1 MNYTKKDLGSYNLHL
16 IQTDKFKTIT
26 IRVVFHTPI
35 KKEDITKRNILS
47 DILLQSTKNYKTR
60 RKLNIKSEELYAA
73 DIMTNNYRVGNYLF
87 TSFSL
92 RTLNDKYT
100 EENNLEKSIEF
111 FSDII
116 FNPDIKNNA
125 FNEEKLDIVKSNTAL
140 QIASLKED
148 PNSYSYIRLCE
159 AYDNNSPISYR
170 MIGYIEDIEKINTTN
185 LYETYQEMIDK
196 DYVDIFVVGN
206 FENKEMIELI
216 KKYIH
221 FKKIKK
227 RKTGYIIEPK
237 KIRRRIL
244 IGKEKSENTQSKLL
258 LACPISN
265 LTDYEKYYALT
276 LGNIILGGCS
286 DSKLFKEVREK
297 NSLCY
302 TISSRTNKLDNLL
315 IISAGID
322 KKNFK
327 KTLELVKKNLSDM
340 KKGKFTQEE
349 INQAKEIYNTSK
361 DETYESESR
370 IINEYFLR
378 DILSLPSLEERATI
392 INNITKQEIVKAM
405 KKIKIDTV
413 FLLEGVKNE

>member
-35 KKEDITKRNILS
+35 KKEEITKRNILS

-73 DIMTNNYRVGNYLF
+73 DIMTNNYRVGNYIF

-100 EENNLEKSIEF
+100 EENNLDRSVEF
-111 FSDII
+111 FSDI
-116 FNPDIKNNA
+116 
-125 FNEEKLDIVKSNTAL
+125 
-140 QIASLKED
+140 ASIKED

-159 AYDNNSPISYR
+159 AYDSNSPISYR
-170 MIGYIEDIEKINTTN
+170 MVGYIEDIEKIDTKN

-206 FENKEMIELI
+206 FENKEMLELI

-227 RKTGYIIEPK
+227 RKTGYILEPK
-237 KIRRRIL
+237 KTRKKIL

-258 LACPISN
+258 IACPISN
-265 LTDYEKYYALT
+265 LTDHEKYYALT

-322 KKNFK
+322 KKNYK
-327 KTLELVKKNLSDM
+327 KTLDLIKKNLSDM
-340 KKGKFTQEE
+340 KKGRFTQDD

-378 DILSLPSLEERATI
+378 DILSLPTLEERGNI
-392 INNITKQEIVKAM
+392 INNVTKQEIVKVM
-405 KKIKIDTV
+405 KKINIDTV
-413 FLLEGVKNE
+413 FLLEGVKNG

>member
-73 DIMTNNYRVGNYLF
+73 DIMTNNYRVGNYIF

-159 AYDNNSPISYR
+159 AYDNTSPVSYR

-206 FENKEMIELI
+206 FENKEMLELI

-244 IGKEKSENTQSKLL
+244 IGKEKSDNTQSKLL

-276 LGNIILGGCS
+276 LGNIIL
-286 DSKLFKEVREK
+286 
-297 NSLCY
+297 
-302 TISSRTNKLDNLL
+302 
-315 IISAGID
+315 
-322 KKNFK
+322 
-327 KTLELVKKNLSDM
+327 
-340 KKGKFTQEE
+340 
-349 INQAKEIYNTSK
+349 
-361 DETYESESR
+361 
-370 IINEYFLR
+370 
-378 DILSLPSLEERATI
+378 
-392 INNITKQEIVKAM
+392 
-405 KKIKIDTV
+405 
-413 FLLEGVKNE
+413 EGM